1 MAIAIDRVQ
10 RCLADFE
17 RHHGRKPKTIAE
29 FRDIKNTAKRM
40 ALMDQAAGGPP
51 DVMTFEE
58 ESPPLTMDEY
68 FGYADDKSLVWN

>member
-1 MAIAIDRVQ
+1 MQHDLLRRGEPGA
-10 RCLADFE
+10 
-17 RHHGRKPKTIAE
+17 H
-29 FRDIKNTAKRM
+29 RDIKNTAKRM

-58 ESPPLTMDEY
+58 EAPPLTMDEY